1 MTETTAAPRPAA
13 TGTTR
18 WDDYLEIF
26 YKPSEVFRRR
36 EGTNPL
42 LPLLVLFAGTIV
54 LYFATRSA
62 MQPIMDAEFAR
73 SAAQMARQNPQITP
87 EQMAQGRGMMESFA
101 GVMIAVSTFIIPLL
115 LGVVLWLVAK
125 GAGSVATLGSAIMV
139 AVFSYFPRLLEW
151 LLSAVLAL
159 VTPEDQIRSRYSVT
173 LGVGRFLD
181 PATTSPLALAF
192 LGRIDLFTIWVT
204 VLLAIGIKVVGRI
217 GTVPAAIVAALV
229 WLIGALPAL
238 MGGMAGGAAGG

>member
-1 MTETTAAPRPAA
+1 MTDSTAESRSAA
-13 TGTTR
+13 QTGAR

-26 YKPSEVFRRR
+26 YNPSEVFRRR
-36 EGTNPL
+36 AGTNPF
-42 LPLLVLFAGTIV
+42 LPLLVLVGATIV

-87 EQMAQGRGMMESFA
+87 EQMEQGRGMMQTFA
-101 GVMIAVSTFIIPLL
+101 GLAIIVATFVTPLL
-115 LGVVLWLVAK
+115 LGVVLWLVGK
-125 GAGSVATLGSAIMV
+125 GAGSVATLGSAVVV
-139 AVFSYFPRLLEW
+139 AVFAYFPRLLEW
-151 LLSAVLAL
+151 IVSAVIAL
-159 VTPEDQIRSRYSVT
+159 ITPEGGIRSRYDVT
-173 LGVGRFLD
+173 LGLGRFLD

-192 LGRIDLFTIWVT
+192 LGRVDVFTIWVT

-229 WLIGALPAL
+229 WLIGALPAM
-238 MGGMAGGAAGG
+238 MGAMGSAAAGG